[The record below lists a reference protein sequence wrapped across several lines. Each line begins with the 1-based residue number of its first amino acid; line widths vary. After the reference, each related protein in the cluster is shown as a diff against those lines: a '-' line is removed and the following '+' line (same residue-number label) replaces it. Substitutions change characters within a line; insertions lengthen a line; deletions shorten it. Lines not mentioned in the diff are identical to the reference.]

1 MAKFNEILAG
11 RYNRFLQKL
20 FGMKGGPPSAQ
31 LATEI
36 GTTVSLFTGVEN
48 RWLEQWNRFACVS
61 AQPATAAVASQI
73 RIRNPKGSK
82 VIAVIEKMT
91 FSSSVTDNGA
101 ILTQITGAV
110 DFAGAP
116 GNRCLD
122 NRATTGALTTL
133 GPVLRVSNQQAVL
146 AATGG
151 IITQWNSLVS
161 TPQKELIVHEDQELT
176 LLPDDAIT
184 FFGTT
189 LNCQVVVVIWWRERA
204 MEESEQT

>member
-20 FGMKGGPPSAQ
+20 FQMKGGPPSAQ
-31 LATEI
+31 LSSEI
-36 GTTVSLFTGVEN
+36 TTNMQFFSGVEN
-48 RWLEQWNRFACVS
+48 RWLEGWNRFACVS

-82 VIAVIEKMT
+82 VVVVIEKMT

-101 ILTQITGAV
+101 IVTQITGAV

-122 NRATTGALTTL
+122 NRATGLTTTL
-133 GPVLRVSNQQAVL
+133 GPVAKVSNQQAVL
-146 AATGG
+146 AASGG
-151 IITQWNSLVS
+151 IIVQFNSLVS
-161 TPQKELIVHEDQELT
+161 TPEKELIVHEDQELT
-176 LLPDDAIT
+176 LLPDDSIT